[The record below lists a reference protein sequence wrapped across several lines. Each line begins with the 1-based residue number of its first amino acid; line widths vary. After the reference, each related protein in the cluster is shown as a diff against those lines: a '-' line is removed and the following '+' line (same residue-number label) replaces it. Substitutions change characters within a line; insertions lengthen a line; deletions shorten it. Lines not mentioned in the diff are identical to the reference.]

1 SLPPHALL
9 ASVIAAILG
18 TIGTLLEVYAPKNVK
33 RWVPSVTGIGL
44 GFVVAGFDSIS
55 MFIGAVLA
63 AIFEKKDPKKAEDY
77 TLAGAS
83 GIMAGA
89 SLAGILI
96 IVLSQVAGVL
106 VTP

>member
-1 SLPPHALL
+1 MLIA
-9 ASVIAAILG
+9 AVIAVAM
-18 TIGTLLEVYAPKNVK
+18 TLVETYAPKKV
-33 RWVPSVTGIGL
+33 RAWVPSVTGIGL
-44 GFVVAGFDSIS
+44 GFVVVGFDSIS

-63 AIFEKKDPKKAEDY
+63 WLFQRYRKKLAEEF

-96 IVLSQVAGVL
+96 IVLSQVAKVL